1 MKHNEQNMPPVDPR
15 APEMHDRHGKHKK
28 REKRRRR
35 GPSFGFIFLLII
47 ILAVAAFIVLW
58 KNGLIHIGR
67 EAGQGAGNGGT
78 SSAVEEVTSSAVE
91 STVVEI
97 KVDEDKIYID
107 GTQVASAEELKE
119 KITAI
124 GDKKTYNFVHES
136 ALKATYD
143 DVKTVLS
150 ELERALNI
158 KVDYND
164 DTSAP

>member
-1 MKHNEQNMPPVDPR
+1 MPPVEPR
-15 APEMHDRHGKHKK
+15 DPEMHDKHGKHGK

-78 SSAVEEVTSSAVE
+78 SSAVEEVTSSTVE

-97 KVDEDKIYID
+97 KVDEDKIYLD
-107 GTQVASAEELKE
+107 GTQVASADELKE

-143 DVKTVLS
+143 EVKTVLS

-164 DTSAP
+164 ETSAP

>member
-1 MKHNEQNMPPVDPR
+1 MKHNEQNMPPVEPR
-15 APEMHDRHGKHKK
+15 DPEMHDKHGKHGK

-78 SSAVEEVTSSAVE
+78 SSAVEEVTSSTVE

-97 KVDEDKIYID
+97 KVDEDKIYLD
-107 GTQVASAEELKE
+107 GTQVASADELKE

-143 DVKTVLS
+143 EVKTVLS

-164 DTSAP
+164 ETSAP